1 VKLCV
6 FDLDH
11 TLVNSPLDLAAMAR
25 DIRAMYERAC
35 GPLPTREDRY
45 RVGELIEHCRVSS
58 AALEA
63 QAWTIALDHER
74 RAVEQAWLEPGALDA
89 LLGAR
94 AAGCGVALWTNNARE
109 VTALALARF
118 DLPPHFDLVV
128 TRDEMGALK
137 PAPDGWSV
145 IARHF
150 GIPEKDAVVIGDS
163 WVDGLAADKAGVPF
177 VAYRAKIEDLERWGV
192 RPVAHLTDL
201 SALPAWIDARVRRAP

>member
-1 VKLCV
+1 MKLCV

-25 DIRAMYERAC
+25 DIRAMFERAC
-35 GPLPTREDRY
+35 GPLPAREDRY
-45 RVGELIEHCRVSS
+45 RVGELIDHCRAAS
-58 AALEA
+58 ADLEA

-74 RAVEQAWLEPGALDA
+74 RAVEHAWLEPGALDA
-89 LLGAR
+89 LIGAR
-94 AAGCGVALWTNNARE
+94 ASGCGVALWTNNARE
-109 VTALALARF
+109 VTALALERF
-118 DLPPHFDLVV
+118 GLPPHFDLVV

-150 GIPEKDAVVIGDS
+150 GTREQDAVVVGDS
-163 WVDGLAADKAGVPF
+163 WVDGLAAGKAGVPF
-177 VAYRAKIEDLERWGV
+177 VAYRAKTADLERWGV

-201 SALPAWIDARVRRAP
+201 SALPAWIDARVRRAT